1 MAKLINLSIDLTKL
15 DKAKINNHA
24 NGSKYYSITVE
35 LKDEADAYGNN
46 VSAWNAQT
54 KEERAAKTNRQFIG
68 NGKVIWETP
77 SQNTASPA
85 PVSYQA
91 TPITSVV
98 NDDDGLPF

>member
-1 MAKLINLSIDLTKL
+1 MSKLINLSIDLTKL

-46 VSAWNAQT
+46 VSAWTSQT
-54 KEERAAKTNRQFIG
+54 KEERAAKDKRSFIG
-68 NGKVIWETP
+68 NGKVIWESTP
-77 SQNTASPA
+77 SQNTSTPA

-91 TPITSVV
+91 TPINSVEP
-98 NDDDGLPF
+98 DDLPF

>member
-1 MAKLINLSIDLTKL
+1 MSKLINLSIDLTKI

-35 LKDEADAYGNN
+35 LKDETDNFGNN

-54 KEERAAKTNRQFIG
+54 KEERAAKTNRTFIG

-85 PVSYQA
+85 PVSYEA
-91 TPITSVV
+91 KPIAPVET
-98 NDDDGLPF
+98 DDLPF

>member
-1 MAKLINLSIDLTKL
+1 MAKLINLSIDLTKI

-24 NGSKYYSITVE
+24 NGAKYYSITLE
-35 LKDEADAYGNN
+35 LKNETDNYGNN

-77 SQNTASPA
+77 SQNTTTST
-85 PVSYQA
+85 PVSHQA
-91 TPITSVV
+91 TPINPIET
-98 NDDDGLPF
+98 DDLPF